1 MRKIGFCIL
10 PCIAAML
17 LAGCGSKEACAV
29 TVRNLTGESIMS
41 LEIAQESNASDHT
54 DYISGD
60 PFEDGKEQ
68 VFRLGRFTQEQLAE
82 GFSALIELG
91 SGAKE
96 DFGSLILR
104 DGDVLTFYVD
114 DLSISAAV
122 NVSDEEVQ
130 EMIDKL
136 HAEMQ
141 EES

>member
-1 MRKIGFCIL
+1 MRKIGFVIL

-17 LAGCGSKEACAV
+17 LAGCGSKEACTV

-41 LEIAQESNASDHT
+41 LEMAQESNASDHT
-54 DYISGD
+54 DYISE
-60 PFEDGKEQ
+60 PLADGAEQ
-68 VFRLGRFTQEQLAE
+68 TLRLGRFTSEQLAE

-96 DFGSLILR
+96 DFGSLMLR
-104 DGDVLTFYVD
+104 DCDVLTFYVD

-130 EMIDKL
+130 EMIDKI
-136 HAEMQ
+136 HRDMTEG
-141 EES
+141 